1 MGMKVVEMEVV
12 ELMEVKMVKVMEL
25 MEMMKVEM
33 AEMVCEC
40 IYMFTH
46 AYTCALCPCMHA
58 CLCTCVMNQG
68 SL

>member
-12 ELMEVKMVKVMEL
+12 ELMEEKMVKVMEL